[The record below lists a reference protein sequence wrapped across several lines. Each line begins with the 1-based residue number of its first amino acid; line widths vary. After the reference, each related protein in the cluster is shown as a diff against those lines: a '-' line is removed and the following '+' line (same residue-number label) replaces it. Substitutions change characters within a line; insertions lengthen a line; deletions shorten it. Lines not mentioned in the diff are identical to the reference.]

1 MPAGRVQDQNQFI
14 YIMHVA
20 TCRRL
25 VLDVADIDIT
35 DKEKQLQRQKKWTYK
50 MYLK

>member
-1 MPAGRVQDQNQFI
+1 MPARRVQDQNKFI
-14 YIMHVA
+14 YIMYVA
-20 TCRRL
+20 ACRRL

-35 DKEKQLQRQKKWTYK
+35 DKEKQLQRQKKGTYK

>member
-20 TCRRL
+20 ACRHL

-35 DKEKQLQRQKKWTYK
+35 DKEKQLQRQNEHIKCIWNR
-50 MYLK
+50 